1 MLSAWRWVVLTVFS
15 LVNLSIQLL
24 WITYA
29 PVSSKAAAF
38 YGVSDTA
45 IGALAMSFMVA
56 FLPMSIPA
64 SWVIDTRGFK
74 FGVGV
79 GAALMAVFGPL
90 RGLVGNS
97 YALAMGC
104 TVMLAISQPFF
115 LNAWTKCAALWFP
128 QKERA
133 TAVGVITLA
142 NLVGTGVGMVATPAL
157 LEHHALDTIQL
168 WFGLVAAATSVL
180 FFALAR
186 EKPATPPEP
195 GEPETRA
202 LMFDGMKASLKNRS
216 FLKFLLILFIAMG
229 VFNGLTTWIESIVK
243 PRGFTTE
250 DAGNLGAVILVAGL
264 VGAIVLA
271 ALSDKQ
277 RKRRRYIVLGL
288 LVGAP
293 GIAGLAFATSLPLLF
308 AAGAWSGFW
317 MTGVMPVG
325 FQYASEITRPTPE
338 GTSSGL
344 AQLCGQASVV
354 FVFAMSATRTS
365 DGSFTPSLI
374 ASVVLLVIAGLI
386 ATRLEEPNHAPA

>member
-142 NLVGTGVGMVATPAL
+142 NLVGTGVDVAFDPLTYAKFHGSDTWMVVRFGIGI
-157 LEHHALDTIQL
+157 LD
-168 WFGLVAAATSVL
+168 
-180 FFALAR
+180 
-186 EKPATPPEP
+186 
-195 GEPETRA
+195 
-202 LMFDGMKASLKNRS
+202 
-216 FLKFLLILFIAMG
+216 
-229 VFNGLTTWIESIVK
+229 
-243 PRGFTTE
+243 
-250 DAGNLGAVILVAGL
+250 
-264 VGAIVLA
+264 
-271 ALSDKQ
+271 
-277 RKRRRYIVLGL
+277 
-288 LVGAP
+288 
-293 GIAGLAFATSLPLLF
+293 
-308 AAGAWSGFW
+308 
-317 MTGVMPVG
+317 
-325 FQYASEITRPTPE
+325 
-338 GTSSGL
+338 
-344 AQLCGQASVV
+344 
-354 FVFAMSATRTS
+354 TRTS
-365 DGSFTPSLI
+365 QLDAVETIERSSIDFYATSRNLYRQSRDAKINDGKANQDNL
-374 ASVVLLVIAGLI
+374 
-386 ATRLEEPNHAPA
+386 PNL